1 LAGLAALSAAPLSG
15 WASRTIRT
23 MPDNL
28 RGTGKSKLKAPFV
41 YVGPVGDNGWTF
53 EHDLGRK
60 AMVKALAGEGLTVD
74 TPFRESVGAADA
86 ERVIREFADTA
97 DIVFTTSFDHWEATL
112 AAAPDF
118 PTVAFENATGE
129 RPGPNT
135 GVYIIR
141 FSQSSYLTGLVAGAM
156 SKTNVLGYLLPIQIP
171 ETIRV
176 FNAFVI
182 GARQMNPK
190 IKAKFVNIGAFFDPV
205 VADSGSRALVDQG
218 ADILTGQEDSPTT
231 VTVAQSFQEAGKR
244 VFAIGYNSDMS
255 AFGPKSHLVSSI
267 WDWSPFYIQQVKAV
281 AAGTWKP
288 GFYISGLAEGTADI
302 TPIASVVPQ
311 KVRDFVAQR
320 KAEVTAF
327 DNIWQGPLRDNQGKL
342 RIPAGQIATD
352 VDLLTMDWLVEGI
365 EGQLG

>member
-1 LAGLAALSAAPLSG
+1 LAGLAALSVAPVSG
-15 WASRTIRT
+15 WAGHAVADS
-23 MPDNL
+23 L
-28 RGTGKSKLKAPFV
+28 RGKGKSKIKAPFV

-60 AMVKALAGEGLTVD
+60 KMIKTVASD
-74 TPFRESVGAADA
+74 GISVDAPFRESVGAADA
-86 ERVIREFADTA
+86 ERVIRELADTA

-118 PTVAFENATGE
+118 PEVAFDNATGD

-135 GVYIIR
+135 GVYTIR

-156 SKTNVLGYLLPIQIP
+156 SKTGVLGYLMPIQIP

-176 FNAFVI
+176 FNAFVL

-190 IKAKFVNIGAFFDPV
+190 VKAKFVNIGAFFDPT

-255 AFGPKSHLVSSI
+255 SFGPKSHLVSSV

-281 AAGTWKP
+281 VAGTWKP
-288 GFYISGLAEGTADI
+288 GFYISGIAEGTADI

-311 KVRDFVAQR
+311 EARDLVAKR
-320 KAEVTAF
+320 KSEIASF
-327 DNIWQGPLRDNQGKL
+327 DDIWTGPIRDNQGKL

-365 EGQLG
+365 EGKLG